1 MGRKVDLEALQR
13 VQNMAMLWIGG
24 EDRRAFRIDAALDRI
39 GWLDICEG
47 LDNVST
53 ESDQRRVD
61 DKLVGENSEN

>member
-39 GWLDICEG
+39 GWLDIGEG